1 MKETWLPKELIFI
14 SREGRFRKELHELG
28 LRIAYYRK
36 RQELSQEALSE
47 AVGISRSYL
56 SKIERADVKSIS
68 LITIMDI
75 AIGLNVKPGDLLRLD
90 ERM

>member
-1 MKETWLPKELIFI
+1 M
-14 SREGRFRKELHELG
+14 G

-90 ERM
+90 EDM

>member
-1 MKETWLPKELIFI
+1 M
-14 SREGRFRKELHELG
+14 G

-47 AVGISRSYL
+47 AVGISRSYQ

>member
-1 MKETWLPKELIFI
+1 M
-14 SREGRFRKELHELG
+14 G

-75 AIGLNVKPGDLLRLD
+75 AIGLNVKLGDLLRLD

>member
-1 MKETWLPKELIFI
+1 M
-14 SREGRFRKELHELG
+14 G